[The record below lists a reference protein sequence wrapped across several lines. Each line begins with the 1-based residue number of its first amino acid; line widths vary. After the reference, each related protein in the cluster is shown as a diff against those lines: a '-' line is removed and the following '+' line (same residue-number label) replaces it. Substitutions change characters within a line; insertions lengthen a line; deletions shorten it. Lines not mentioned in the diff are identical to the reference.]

1 MRKLGAVTTMLAIA
15 FLAGC
20 SSPPSQPAEKPQ
32 PKPAEFITGRMAFQ
46 RLYGAARGWAP
57 DAQPFRLESQLT
69 ADGKGQGG
77 KSAVWRGS
85 FASAAQQHAKPYDW
99 SGEDTSDAPARGVTP
114 GVEDSYSANN
124 SSTQVFQ
131 IAFIKVD
138 SDQAFEVAQK
148 HGGDKLLEEESRYA
162 SALPARLEPADRSID
177 LARVLWPQ
185 PRRCEPESRRRWD
198 DGGVYPGGEVG
209 GTCKLS
215 HR

>member
-32 PKPAEFITGRMAFQ
+32 PKPEEFITGRMAFQ

-148 HGGDKLLEEESRYA
+148 HGGDKLLEKNPDTPVLYLLDWSRPTGQLIWHVFYGRSRDDA
-162 SALPARLEPADRSID
+162 SLKVDVDGTTGEFI
-177 LARVLWPQ
+177 RV
-185 PRRCEPESRRRWD
+185 E
-198 DGGVYPGGEVG
+198 
-209 GTCKLS
+209 K
-215 HR
+215 